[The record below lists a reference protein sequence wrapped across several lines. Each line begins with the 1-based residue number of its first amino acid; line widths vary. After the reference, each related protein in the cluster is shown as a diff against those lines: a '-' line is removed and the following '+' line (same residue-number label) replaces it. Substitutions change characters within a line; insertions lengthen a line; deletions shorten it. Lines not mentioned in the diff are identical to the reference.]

1 MSRPFT
7 VGLTGGIACGKTVVA
22 GAFMQHGVDIIDA
35 DQIARDIVE
44 PGSPAL
50 AEIEQCFG
58 AHVIGADGALLRRA
72 LRGIIFKDDAARA
85 DLEAITHPRIRTELA
100 RRRDAASSEYCMLAI
115 PLLVK
120 SGMGDLVDR
129 LLVIDAPE
137 KVQLERLIA
146 RDDIDED
153 LAYRMI
159 HAQDTRK
166 ARLEAA
172 DDVLLN
178 TGPRKDIAD
187 LAAALH
193 AGYSRHASGEIA
205 DLPPMYL
212 PG

>member
-1 MSRPFT
+1 MPRAFT
-7 VGLTGGIACGKTVVA
+7 VGLTGGIASGKTVVA
-22 GAFMQHGVDIIDA
+22 SAFQQLGVEIVDA
-35 DQIARDIVE
+35 DQISRDIVA
-44 PGSPAL
+44 PGQPAL
-50 AEIEQCFG
+50 QEIRQRFG
-58 AHVIGADGALLRRA
+58 ANVIAADGSLLRRV
-72 LRGIIFKDDAARA
+72 LRNVVFNDDVARA

-100 RRRDAASSEYCMLAI
+100 RYRDAATSEYCMLAI

-129 LLVIDAPE
+129 LLVVDAPNE
-137 KVQLERLIA
+137 IQLQRLMA
-146 RDDIDED
+146 RDDIDEA
-153 LAYRMI
+153 LARKMI
-159 HAQDTRK
+159 RAQDTRK
-166 ARLEAA
+166 ARLNAA

-193 AGYSRHASGEIA
+193 AGYSRHAAGEIA